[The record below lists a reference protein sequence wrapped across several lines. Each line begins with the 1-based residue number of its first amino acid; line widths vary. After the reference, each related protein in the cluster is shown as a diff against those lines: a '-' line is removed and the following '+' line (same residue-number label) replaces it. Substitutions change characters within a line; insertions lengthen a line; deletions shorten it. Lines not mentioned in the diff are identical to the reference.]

1 MQEISI
7 EKIVNLVVKEV
18 VQELVKQGVKVVSTG
33 GSTVPSNIS
42 LPSANVG
49 LRTKSEKIDMSKYKS
64 AVLTENHINRLHEL
78 TGEIIIPKGTIV
90 TPKAKQKI
98 REKQIAITIE

>member
-18 VQELVKQGVKVVSTG
+18 VQELMKQGVKVVSTG
-33 GSTVPSNIS
+33 GSMVP
-42 LPSANVG
+42 ANFSVLSVDAG
-49 LRTKSEKIDMSKYKS
+49 LKTKSEKIDMSKYKS
-64 AVLTENHINRLHEL
+64 AVLTENHIDRLHEL
-78 TGEIIIPKGTIV
+78 TGEVIIPKGTII

-98 REKQIAITIE
+98 RDKQIAVTIE

>member
-33 GSTVPSNIS
+33 GSTVPANLPIS
-42 LPSANVG
+42 SVDTG

-64 AVLTENHINRLHEL
+64 AVLTENHVDRLHVL
-78 TGEIIIPKGTIV
+78 TGEIVIPKGTII

-98 REKQIAITIE
+98 REKQIAITFE